1 MPSLRAAGG
10 VRSAQWRYR
19 AGGLGAAN
27 MLFWRVLVDDGY
39 ALAGLALISCSFVFA
54 VLHFLAAG
62 SGLRPAFAMK

>member
-1 MPSLRAAGG
+1 MYAQLTGAIVQAA
-10 VRSAQWRYR
+10 
-19 AGGLGAAN
+19 LGAAN

-62 SGLRPAFAMK
+62 SGLWPAFAMK

>member
-1 MPSLRAAGG
+1 VVYAQLTGAIVQAA
-10 VRSAQWRYR
+10 
-19 AGGLGAAN
+19 LGAAN

-54 VLHFLAAG
+54 LLHFLAAG

>member
-1 MPSLRAAGG
+1 MQAA
-10 VRSAQWRYR
+10 
-19 AGGLGAAN
+19 LGAAN